1 MPAEAWKIFSARLRL
16 RHRFPPLSSEKQIY
30 SGSTGTSGEF
40 GHMTIDKSGPL
51 CDCGCYG
58 CLEAIASA
66 NAISKQARFAI
77 SNGANP

>member
-1 MPAEAWKIFSARLRL
+1 
-16 RHRFPPLSSEKQIY
+16 
-30 SGSTGTSGEF
+30 
-40 GHMTIDKSGPL
+40 MTIDKSGPL

-77 SNGANP
+77 SNGANSMMYDIVHGNLNDINAKVVFDAAKAATLLPTPSSTR